1 MLPEDLQGESGVD
14 GRGGGVVRVAQRV
27 AALVVLRRMH
37 HLWGLGGGLSLGG
50 YGFAVRG
57 LCFVVQG
64 FAAARAAHHVVAAEG
79 AKVGV
84 EECVT
89 RQPADAAVPRL
100 RGHLRRGLWLLCWGV
115 VGVMLGVCGCDA
127 RGLWL

>member
-1 MLPEDLQGESGVD
+1 VFLEDLKGEGGVD
-14 GRGGGVVRVAQRV
+14 GRGRGVIRVAQRV

-37 HLWGLGGGLSLGG
+37 HLWGLGGLSLGV

-57 LCFVVQG
+57 LWFCCKG

-84 EECVT
+84 EECVA

-100 RGHLRRGLWLLCWGV
+100 RGHLHTGV
-115 VGVMLGVCGCDA
+115 VGVMLGVCGCNA
-127 RGLWL
+127 RSSWL